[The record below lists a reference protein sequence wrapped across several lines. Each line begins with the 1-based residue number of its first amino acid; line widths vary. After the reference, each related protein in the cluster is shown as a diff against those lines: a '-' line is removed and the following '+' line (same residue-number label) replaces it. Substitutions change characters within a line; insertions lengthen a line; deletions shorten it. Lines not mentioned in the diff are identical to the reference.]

1 MVSDPRLLE
10 VDYETPPSVAN
21 ELLGYDTATGLFKA
35 IGNLATL
42 LDSTLTLSTYTPT
55 VEGLDGMT
63 ISAHT
68 VDEAYYMKIG
78 ALVACSWKLSLDTIS
93 SASAQFSL
101 ELPYAATNYVFGKG
115 GGSSGADDNLV
126 LYQNDAS
133 SVVVKKTSGNYANP
147 ENNLVMQLVYFTAGL
162 IPVSSGELIGALGI
176 TKA

>member
-1 MVSDPRLLE
+1 MTDPRLLE
-10 VDYETPPSVAN
+10 IDYETAPSVAN
-21 ELLGYDTATGLFKA
+21 ELIGYDTTTGLFKA
-35 IGNLATL
+35 IGDLATL
-42 LDSTLTLSTYTPT
+42 LSSTLTLSTHSGPT
-55 VEGLDGMT
+55 VTGLDGMT

-68 VDEAYYMKIG
+68 IDEAYYMKIG
-78 ALVACSWKLSLDTIS
+78 ALVACSWKMSLDTIS
-93 SASAQFSL
+93 SPSTRFSL